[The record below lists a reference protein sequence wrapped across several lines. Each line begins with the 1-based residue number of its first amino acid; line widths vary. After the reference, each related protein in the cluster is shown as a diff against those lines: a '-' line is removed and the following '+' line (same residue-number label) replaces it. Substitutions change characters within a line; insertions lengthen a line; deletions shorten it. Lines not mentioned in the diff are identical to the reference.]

1 MRKTRSII
9 MLLLSFVVL
18 LLLTS
23 NVSAFDGTTQT
34 WNGCPITRTENNNV
48 VTWQLNRDAIGD
60 TCMDLEVHEGQTVIL
75 DLNGHTLQNYSDGQK
90 HEKEDTE
97 RGQCSTIWV
106 KQGGTLTIKDTST
119 GEKKG
124 KIEQATGSTNVP
136 VVNDGT
142 LVIEDVTITGI
153 TKKDNVGVVVNNGD
167 LTIKSGTITGS
178 NECVQ
183 NFGTATISGGE
194 IKETGDFFAVRNE
207 GTMTIAEGAKVESTS
222 TKTSIVGNM
231 KVNGKEEPSLTVSGA
246 TITGATAGVVNYNG
260 EANLT
265 GVDKVHLNGG
275 KVTVDEK
282 STVTY
287 GSGLVVKVG
296 DTYYADNEETTDIKG
311 ETSATDI
318 VKELKKNGKAKVT
331 VVQGELALTG
341 AATGFTVEKLG
352 EGKVT
357 VNGVEVI
364 NKYTVPAQE
373 NNEEE
378 EEQDDTP
385 NTGIDVYAVAG
396 AILLVSALG
405 VVVLNKRK

>member
-1 MRKTRSII
+1 MKKKIVAVGT
-9 MLLLSFVVL
+9 MLVATAVILSTNLFAITPDGIGYEGSNV
-18 LLLTS
+18 TS
-23 NVSAFDGTTQT
+23 NNVTPAETTGKAVYELKLTGDAKQDL
-34 WNGCPITRTENNNV
+34 V
-48 VTWQLNRDAIGD
+48 VGPTD
-60 TCMDLEVHEGQTVIL
+60 EVTL
-75 DLNGHTLQNYSDGQK
+75 DLAGHKMENYTANNATIVI
-90 HEKEDTE
+90 KE
-97 RGQCSTIWV
+97 
-106 KQGGTLTIKDTST
+106 GGKLTIKDTAENGEIKQKGSET
-119 GEKKG
+119 GVET
-124 KIEQATGSTNVP
+124 I
-136 VVNDGT
+136 VNKGT
-142 LVIEDVTITGI
+142 LVIEGGKYTTDKKTANLAVIRNEGI
-153 TKKDNVGVVVNNGD
+153 
-167 LTIKSGTITGS
+167 LTMTAGTISGE
-178 NECVQ
+178 NECLQ
-183 NFGTATISGGE
+183 NIGTATISGGTIE
-194 IKETGDFFAVRNE
+194 EKGNFYAVRNE
-207 GTMTIAEGAKVESTS
+207 GKMTISGTS
-222 TKTSIVGNM
+222 TVIKSESNNTSIIGNI
-231 KVNGKEEPSLTVSGA
+231 GKNNPELTVSGA
-246 TITGATAGVVNYNG
+246 KVEGATSGVVNYNG

-318 VKELKKNGKAKVT
+318 VEKLKKDGKAKVT